1 MLCGDATASADVA
14 RVLAGETPRLLVSD
28 PPYGV
33 DYTPAWRHAVYPG
46 QRTAVGRVVNDDRAD
61 WTDAWR
67 LFTGDVAYVFH
78 AGLRAATVAASLEA
92 AGFELRSQIIWVKQ
106 QFALSRGHYHWGHE
120 PAWYAVRRG
129 ATARWCGDRQQ
140 STVWE
145 VPNLNPVG
153 GLREGENAPTGHGT
167 QKPVRLVE
175 IPLLNHT
182 QPGET
187 LFDPFCGSGTALIAA
202 EKTGR
207 RCVALEID
215 PQYVQVAVSRWEAF
229 TGQSATV
236 VGGGR

>member
-1 MLCGDATASADVA
+1 MTTPSPADC
-14 RVLAGETPRLLVSD
+14 D
-28 PPYGV
+28 
-33 DYTPAWRHAVYPG
+33 
-46 QRTAVGRVVNDDRAD
+46 
-61 WTDAWR
+61 
-67 LFTGDVAYVFH
+67 
-78 AGLRAATVAASLEA
+78 
-92 AGFELRSQIIWVKQ
+92 
-106 QFALSRGHYHWGHE
+106 
-120 PAWYAVRRG
+120 
-129 ATARWCGDRQQ
+129 
-140 STVWE
+140 
-145 VPNLNPVG
+145 
-153 GLREGENAPTGHGT
+153 PTGLPSEGIT
-167 QKPVRLVE
+167 QE